1 MNRGFGRA
9 SLKHEYAPRTAV
21 TADGCVIPAVAL
33 ELRVLQCR
41 HRCEWFSGTGWS
53 PLGWVG
59 ERFAKWCL
67 QRPRPARRQP
77 DQPPI
82 GRPAATLRD
91 PRHPRSVLGPR
102 CAWGDP

>member
-59 ERFAKWCL
+59 ERFAKWC
-67 QRPRPARRQP
+67 ATASGMASC
-77 DQPPI
+77 I
-82 GRPAATLRD
+82 GSVIPSFSAA
-91 PRHPRSVLGPR
+91 PH
-102 CAWGDP
+102 